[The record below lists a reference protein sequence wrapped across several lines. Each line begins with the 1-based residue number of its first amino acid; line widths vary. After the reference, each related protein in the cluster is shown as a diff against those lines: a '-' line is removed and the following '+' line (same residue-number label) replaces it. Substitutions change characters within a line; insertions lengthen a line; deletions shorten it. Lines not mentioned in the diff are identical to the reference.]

1 MSLLALATV
10 LHAAPT
16 AAPDGQAQVNRALHS
31 SVARRPFQSG
41 RTPAVA
47 RRVGQPEP
55 DFEAQRG
62 GKSLNLNTI
71 QFKARPIG
79 SAGLHT
85 GRIVELGETVAK
97 EEVAPVISSKT
108 PEAPIVSHISH
119 GGLGS
124 GSFNSVASH
133 SSHGSIGGSFSSG
146 SSSIGFSS
154 GSGSNF
160 VSHGSIGSVGSVTT
174 HGVVG
179 GSVVGHEGDSYDEK
193 PDPFHFTYGVH
204 DDQYYTDFSESRT
217 GDAEG
222 NIKGEYQVAL
232 PDGRVQ
238 HVTYVADGHYG
249 GTVMEVSYSGEAR
262 YPDISSGYHS

>member
-31 SVARRPFQSG
+31 SVARRPFP
-41 RTPAVA
+41 PAVA

-55 DFEAQRG
+55 DFEAQREG
-62 GKSLNLNTI
+62 NLNTI

-108 PEAPIVSHISH
+108 PEPTVSHISH

-160 VSHGSIGSVGSVTT
+160 VSHGSHGSSVTT

-204 DDQYYTDFSESRT
+204 DDKYYTDFSESRT

-232 PDGRVQ
+232 PDGRIQ
-238 HVTYVADGHYG
+238 HVTYTADGHYG